1 MADKSKQQM
10 MTSAYLWSVT
20 AAGVA
25 LLATVGFPRE
35 QVPGML
41 LFAAMVLVSELTAV
55 SLPRQPLS
63 ASVGMAPIIA
73 AVMLFGPASAWLAA
87 LATWRRRDLV
97 GKVPL
102 RLMLFNRGQLALAAG
117 GAGWLFLA
125 LGGRVGTVTDGPEFI
140 PAAASSAAYL
150 GINLLLVAAAIRL
163 LQGLPWR
170 TTLARNVRHVAPQLI
185 TLTSLGVLF
194 VIAYRAAGIAG
205 AFLVGVPL
213 LLIRYALQQYVD
225 IRALFLSTMNGLM
238 AAIEAKDP
246 YTRGHSSR
254 TAAYAEAI
262 ARGLSWP
269 EEKIERLRYACV
281 LHDIGKI
288 SIADAILKKPAKLTA
303 EEYEQQKPHPT
314 IGAEIVG
321 SAGPLAQE
329 AEWIRHHHERWDGTG
344 YPEGLQ
350 GEAIPAGSRIIA
362 VADAFDAMTSARPYR
377 PAMDVASVLAV
388 LSEEAGRQFDAAA
401 VAAFLEAVPRLD
413 LSGKGG
419 I

>member
-1 MADKSKQQM
+1 MASGFFW
-10 MTSAYLWSVT
+10 AVA
-20 AAGVA
+20 AAGAA
-25 LLATVGFPRE
+25 LLAVVGMPRGE
-35 QVPGML
+35 APGML
-41 LFAAMVLVSELTAV
+41 VFAAMILVSELTAV
-55 SLPRQPLS
+55 SLPRQPLT
-63 ASVGMAPIIA
+63 ASVSMAPIIA
-73 AVMLFGPASAWLAA
+73 AVMLFGPASAWLAG
-87 LATWRRRDLV
+87 LATWRLRDLRGQV
-97 GKVPL
+97 ALKVV
-102 RLMLFNRGQLALAAG
+102 LFNRGQLALAAG
-117 GAGWLFLA
+117 GAGWLFVA
-125 LGGRVGTVTDGPEFI
+125 LGGRVGTAADGPGLL
-140 PAAASSAAYL
+140 PAAAASVAYL
-150 GINLLLVAAAIRL
+150 GINLLAVAAALRL

-170 TTLARNVRHVAPQLI
+170 TTVARNLRHVALQLV

-194 VIAYRAAGIAG
+194 VIAYRAAGMAG
-205 AFLVGVPL
+205 AFLVAVPL

-225 IRALFLSTMNGLM
+225 LRAIFLSTMSGLM

-269 EEKIERLRYACV
+269 EERIERLRYACV

-288 SIADAILKKPAKLTA
+288 SITDAILKKPAKLTA
-303 EEYEQQKPHPT
+303 EEYEEQKSHST

-321 SAGPLAQE
+321 SAGSLAQE
-329 AEWIRHHHERWDGTG
+329 AEWILYHHERWDGTG

-350 GEAIPAGSRIIA
+350 GEVIPVGSRIIA

-377 PAMDVASVLAV
+377 PAMDVASALAV

-401 VAAFLEAVPRLD
+401 VTAFLEAVPRLD

-419 I
+419 S